1 MIPDR
6 NISGEIE
13 AIQIRLDNPHKSK
26 FNNLTSVDKYYGAPA
41 ACCPHYAGN
50 VCSLDTIYLTEGVM
64 KSDIAQWFSNELDQ
78 PRQFV
83 GLTGVGNINQYR
95 RMLTELA
102 QMSINRI
109 VVAFDMDARCNES
122 VRKARERVI
131 QEGYDA
137 GFNMVPISWDET

>member
-1 MIPDR
+1 
-6 NISGEIE
+6 
-13 AIQIRLDNPHKSK
+13 
-26 FNNLTSVDKYYGAPA
+26 
-41 ACCPHYAGN
+41 
-50 VCSLDTIYLTEGVM
+50 M
-64 KSDIAQWFSNELDQ
+64 KSDIAQWFSNELGQ

-109 VVAFDMDARCNES
+109 VVAFDMDARCNEN

-137 GFNMVPISWDET
+137 GFKMVPISWDESYKGIDDLLLSFKQSKKS